1 MSHHLAI
8 THSSEWELTTAF
20 TKLAM
25 GAGNG
30 NGNVASKVI
39 LCCFNLH
46 YKQLIL
52 WSNVGELSWSWILK
66 NNIQVQKEKE
76 NFVMA
81 FLHPPLNGKLGIFM
95 SLLCSDGKE
104 IYKKSVLHV
113 QCCFFAY
120 WTFCCYDIL
129 VTITIIES

>member
-1 MSHHLAI
+1 MEMLVQKWFCVVSIFI
-8 THSSEWELTTAF
+8 T
-20 TKLAM
+20 
-25 GAGNG
+25 N
-30 NGNVASKVI
+30 
-39 LCCFNLH
+39 NL
-46 YKQLIL
+46 L